1 MVDVDDLRAWGS
13 LALALV
19 AGAIG
24 LVTYVRSTRERRE
37 AQARLVYVKR
47 GPRIDQY
54 QAGHEFAPGVA
65 SSSESGSVAP
75 GLLALFPRPTFVANV
90 ASVPCV
96 VHNGS
101 DELVLAAYV
110 QITDSAGVTSN
121 PDWLPL
127 GPLEPKSTV
136 VHTHTMHDPHGPDG
150 LSNYLIRVAYR
161 DSSGRWW
168 HRREGERVRR
178 MHAAPAQPPSGK
190 PVGSWKKIGRI
201 DVEGERSPAA
211 ERD

>member
-1 MVDVDDLRAWGS
+1 MVDVDELRSWGS

-24 LVTYVRSTRERRE
+24 LVTYVRSTRDRRE

-65 SSSESGSVAP
+65 SPAESGSVAP

-90 ASVPCV
+90 ASIPCV

-101 DELVLAAYV
+101 DELVLAVYV
-110 QITDSAGVTSN
+110 QITDSAGVTSD

-150 LSNYLIRVAYR
+150 LSNYLLRVAYR
-161 DSSGRWW
+161 DSIGRWW
-168 HRREGERVRR
+168 QRREGGRVRR
-178 MHAAPAQPPSGK
+178 LRAAPVPPPSGQ
-190 PVGSWKKIGRI
+190 PAGSWKKIGRI
-201 DVEGERSPAA
+201 NVVGESLPDP